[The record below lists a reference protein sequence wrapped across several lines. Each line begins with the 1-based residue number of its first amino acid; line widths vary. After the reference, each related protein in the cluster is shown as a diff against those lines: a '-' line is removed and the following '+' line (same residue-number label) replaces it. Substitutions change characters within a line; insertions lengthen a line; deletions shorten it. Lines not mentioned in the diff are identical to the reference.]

1 MPGWNVTD
9 SRSAWHATEPRQRAA
24 WITGLTATAV
34 FALFIA
40 IVWRPAAALL
50 VIGLGLA
57 WLTHSLRIRRREEV
71 TEEAEEAVA
80 VPGDLGRDRARLER
94 AVTVVLQ
101 DMTDEEIGA
110 RLTESL
116 REHQFTRV
124 VGDLTGFSRGTEM
137 RYMIKL
143 YGQTP
148 PWPPPGEPGG
158 PPISSTPTGSL
169 EGDGK
174 LPPP

>member
-1 MPGWNVTD
+1 MAPWNETD
-9 SRSAWHATEPRQRAA
+9 SRSAWSATEPRQRAA
-24 WITGLTATAV
+24 WITGLVSTLV
-34 FALFIA
+34 FAIFVA
-40 IVWRPAAALL
+40 VTWRPAGALL
-50 VIGLGLA
+50 VIGAGLA

-71 TEEAEEAVA
+71 TEEAEEGIS

-101 DMTDEEIGA
+101 DMTEDEIGA
-110 RLTESL
+110 RLSESL

-124 VGDLTGFSRGTEM
+124 IGELTGFSRGTEM

-158 PPISSTPTGSL
+158 PPTSTSPGAAP
-169 EGDGK
+169 GDGR